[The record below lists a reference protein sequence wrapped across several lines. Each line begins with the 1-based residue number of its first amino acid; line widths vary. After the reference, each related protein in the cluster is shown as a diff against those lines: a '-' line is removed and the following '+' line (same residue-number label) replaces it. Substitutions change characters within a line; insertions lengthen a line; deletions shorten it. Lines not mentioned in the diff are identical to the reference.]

1 MAYNFLNPKSDKH
14 YFKWTFIQ
22 FWLTFFCIQLI
33 HLIRFVVYILHRML
47 CAVIVN
53 IFSQIKNCSY
63 QIRIMFL
70 FNFCKQFSAL
80 QIVLDYK
87 ESINFIYTV
96 CWYEFLFPFFFFQ
109 SHDNLC
115 IRFTQRKKFKKIV
128 LKIRCDLNWIVWIS
142 HLLNS
147 IRIEI
152 TTMHTIHMNKKKQT
166 KQIKPENSNPLGELN
181 EWMNE
186 WRNAQMHADLVR
198 ISFLQ

>member
-1 MAYNFLNPKSDKH
+1 MNVHPILN
-14 YFKWTFIQ
+14 
-22 FWLTFFCIQLI
+22 WLTFFCIQLI
-33 HLIRFVVYILHRML
+33 HLIRFLVYILHRML

-152 TTMHTIHMNKKKQT
+152 TTMHTIHMNKKKT
-166 KQIKPENSNPLGELN
+166 NKTNKTGKFKSTGGI